1 MLSDRSLGFAV
12 TILILFGTFLSP
24 ATTYAK
30 NNQEQLSKE
39 ALAAIKDGDRP
50 RVKELLSQ
58 GLDPNYKLG
67 EPRNSMYLSAGFG
80 RAAILGDLIR
90 AGGNVDHKLKDNMY
104 FATYVSLKN
113 DLQLLAP
120 VLAQKPDLNRLMYV
134 NQFTAFTGM
143 LRSISEGTLKFV
155 ISNSSADV
163 NFRPENGLSALFLA
177 YERGKCG
184 LKCVEVLLEHGAN
197 PCLEIGPNGKS
208 FVHYLMDREQTSSL
222 ENVTAQ
228 DCTRDF

>member
-1 MLSDRSLGFAV
+1 MLSDRSLGFAA
-12 TILILFGTFLSP
+12 TILILFGTFVSP
-24 ATTYAK
+24 TTTYAK
-30 NNQEQLSKE
+30 NIQEQLSKE
-39 ALAAIKDGDRP
+39 AFAAIKEGNRP
-50 RVKELLSQ
+50 RVQELLSQ

-67 EPRNSMYLSAGFG
+67 EPRNLMRLSVGFG
-80 RAAILGDLIR
+80 RAAILEDLIQ

-113 DLQLLAP
+113 DLQFLKP
-120 VLAQKPDLNRLMYV
+120 VLAQNPDLNRLMYV

-155 ISNSSADV
+155 ISNSNADV

-197 PCLEIGPNGKS
+197 PCLEIGPNGES
-208 FVHYLMDREQTSSL
+208 FMQYLMDRGQTTSL

-228 DCTRDF
+228 DCTRAF